1 MSHYRAVAALR
12 RFRPGFLARVLDVRL
27 VAPAPQVSAASC
39 RAYLRCCG
47 DVRGSHPLGKHLERC
62 RSASFDDSPIERA
75 EVSFNGEQWIVD
87 DVDERYSPAQVT
99 LVRRP

>member
-1 MSHYRAVAALR
+1 MYEVLIRSENTLSVAG
-12 RFRPGFLARVLDVRL
+12 P
-27 VAPAPQVSAASC
+27 
-39 RAYLRCCG
+39 
-47 DVRGSHPLGKHLERC
+47 HP
-62 RSASFDDSPIERA
+62 FDDSPIERA